1 MVDGLKEQII
11 DDRELSPD
19 KSSVTYKLA
28 DNHDFSRSREFTRIL
43 ADIFFEKDYSLKK
56 KKTVRSKKT
65 MKDFE
70 KGLKDEMF
78 KNFYRE
84 LQFSSILSPFNLDM
98 RTSSFFLLSK
108 WNPLHL
114 QKLLDEV
121 MINTTIRYI

>member
-28 DNHDFSRSREFTRIL
+28 DNLDFSRSRELYEDPRRYIL
-43 ADIFFEKDYSLKK
+43 RERLFIKEEENGKIKK
-56 KKTVRSKKT
+56 N

-84 LQFSSILSPFNLDM
+84 LQFSSILSPFNIDM
-98 RTSSFFLLSK
+98 RASSFFPLSK
-108 WNPLHL
+108 WNPPSHP
-114 QKLLDEV
+114 KAV
-121 MINTTIRYI
+121 G